1 VKVQRSGPGETPAD
15 ESDLVRAAQNGD
27 RDALGRLVS
36 RHEGVVYR
44 FLLGI
49 LTDEDRAA
57 DVTQETFVRALGS
70 LDGFRGEASF
80 RTWLLSIARNEAWG
94 ALRRAGRRRE
104 APLEDSPSLVDP
116 DPDPE
121 TKALDSTEVERVR
134 RALATLPEKQRMTVS
149 LRLFDGLNYREI
161 AELTDSTEG
170 SARVN
175 YHHGIRRLRERL
187 DDG

>member
-1 VKVQRSGPGETPAD
+1 MTDQRSVPGDEPSD
-15 ESDLVRAAQNGD
+15 ESYLVRAAQSGD
-27 RDALGRLVS
+27 REALGRLID
-36 RHEGVVYR
+36 RHQGVVYR

-49 LTDEDRAA
+49 LSEEDRAA

-70 LDGFRGEASF
+70 LDGFRGDASF

-104 APLEDSPSLVDP
+104 APLDESPSLVDP

-121 TKALDSTEVERVR
+121 TRALDSTEVDRVR
-134 RALATLPEKQRMTVS
+134 RTLATLPEKQRMTVS
-149 LRLFDGLNYREI
+149 LRLFDGLSYREI
-161 AELTDSTEG
+161 ADLTDSTEG

-187 DDG
+187 DDD